1 LGSDEH
7 ESLIMSNPSPA
18 PEVDIGMESS
28 ILATIALV
36 MHSLIEGLAMAASLY
51 CKYNEESE

>member
-1 LGSDEH
+1 
-7 ESLIMSNPSPA
+7 MSNPSPA